1 MPEIRVIQT
10 TKRPLADKLPV
21 AAYCRV
27 SSNSEDQRHSFVAQV
42 REYTAR
48 ITENPKWALAG
59 IYADKGITGT
69 SARKRP
75 EFQRLMEDC
84 RQGKVKR
91 ILTKSIARFARNTQE
106 CLEYVRELKA
116 LGVSV
121 WFEKEG
127 LDTGDITGELLV
139 LIFGAMAQEEST
151 SIGGNMRQSYA
162 YRMRH
167 GLFNTCFAPYGFRL
181 SGNNLEIEAEEA
193 KVVRWI
199 FSSFLDGVGAQ
210 SIADI
215 LTQKNIP
222 TRSGKIFWSKRLIDY
237 ILENERYMG
246 DALLQKRYHT
256 EGLPTQ
262 DKRNKGEVPQYY
274 ISEANP
280 PIVSKEAFERV
291 RELRNSRR
299 IISRSTPVSSP
310 LRRGI
315 QCEEC
320 GSTFRRRLSKSGR
333 ITWSCYKHDENKSLC
348 PTMPI
353 EEIVITNKFQ
363 NTIRLLTAS
372 LDTLLLPMAAQL
384 RQLQERSVMGSE
396 DINALNQQIL
406 SITDQLHAVNKLYNM
421 NLLDVSSYREKSN
434 LLSNQLEEVQKK
446 RRRLISGITKDN
458 SLEETEKLIS
468 ALEDTEDDL
477 ASLEDGGVFSQIV
490 DKVLI
495 DRNRKITF
503 RLINGLELTASEGN
517 ADGQK

>member
-1 MPEIRVIQT
+1 MPEIRVIQA
-10 TKRPLADKLPV
+10 TKGPLADKLPV

-27 SSNSEDQRHSFVAQV
+27 SSNSEDQHHSFVAQV

-151 SIGGNMRQSYA
+151 SIGSNMRQSYA
-162 YRMRH
+162 YRMQH
-167 GLFNTCFAPYGFRL
+167 GLFNTCCAPYGYIL
-181 SGNNLEIEAEEA
+181 SGTTLEICEPEAN
-193 KVVRWI
+193 VIRWI
-199 FSSFLDGVGAQ
+199 FLSFLNGKGRLEIVNELNSRGISSPNG
-210 SIADI
+210 SIWQ
-215 LTQKNIP
+215 LGTVY
-222 TRSGKIFWSKRLIDY
+222 Y
-237 ILENERYMG
+237 ILDNERYCG
-246 DALLQKRYHT
+246 NALLQKTITLDQLSHKR
-256 EGLPTQ
+256 Q
-262 DKRNKGEVPQYY
+262 RNKGEAQQYFVEALHPAI
-274 ISEANP
+274 ISPE
-280 PIVSKEAFERV
+280 IFRKVI
-291 RELRNSRR
+291 ELRQRR
-299 IISRSTPVSSP
+299 DVGERIVTSVP
-310 LRRGI
+310 
-315 QCEEC
+315 
-320 GSTFRRRLSKSGR
+320 LSKMIECTCCHHLFKRRKRKSGKVAWVCSR
-333 ITWSCYKHDENKSLC
+333 HDESKALC
-348 PTMPI
+348 PMPPVA
-353 EEIVITNKFQ
+353 ESMVVDA
-363 NTIRLLTAS
+363 IRNMVELLAS
-372 LDTLLLPMAAQL
+372 SMDTLLLPMAAQL

-477 ASLEDGGVFSQIV
+477 TSLEDGGVFSQIV

-503 RLINGLELTASEGN
+503 RLINGLELTGSEGS